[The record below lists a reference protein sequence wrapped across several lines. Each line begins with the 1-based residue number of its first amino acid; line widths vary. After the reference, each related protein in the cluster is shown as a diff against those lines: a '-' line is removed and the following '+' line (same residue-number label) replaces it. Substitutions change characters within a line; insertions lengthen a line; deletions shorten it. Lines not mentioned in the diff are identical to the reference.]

1 MPVTRIIYL
10 DIDGTLRDEVRGVT
24 PQTAQA
30 LEQCQARGIYIVLCT
45 GRNPASIQPDVRRLP
60 TDGLIAGGGCY
71 VRVRGSTLRRAHF
84 LRRTAEA
91 ALRLA
96 GQGGAG
102 LAMETEGSIF
112 MNKSAAQFYTQDFE
126 RKLLGCPQ
134 PELVRRNNQIR
145 YEDNL
150 AGLDLTTTP
159 VHKICLI
166 GPQQVIRQAAEQLAG
181 LARTVQ
187 QGSWNDSWYLELL
200 PPGCGKGS
208 ALRMVNR
215 YLGIPRAGSLC
226 FGDGANDL
234 DMFRAAGTRVAVRGS
249 CPALVQLADSLCGP
263 PSESGIAQELVRRH
277 ILPAPPQTQKG
288 A

>member
-150 AGLDLTTTP
+150 AGLDLGRTP

-166 GPQQVIRQAAEQLAG
+166 GPQQVIRQAAEQLREQQD
-181 LARTVQ
+181 ARVGVFHR
-187 QGSWNDSWYLELL
+187 QGEHL
-200 PPGCGKGS
+200 PGVGFRGGDVHPGRGGGHGK
-208 ALRMVNR
+208 
-215 YLGIPRAGSLC
+215 
-226 FGDGANDL
+226 
-234 DMFRAAGTRVAVRGS
+234 
-249 CPALVQLADSLCGP
+249 QL
-263 PSESGIAQELVRRH
+263 
-277 ILPAPPQTQKG
+277 
-288 A
+288 

>member
-96 GQGGAG
+96 GQDGAG

-126 RKLLGCPQ
+126 RKLLG
-134 PELVRRNNQIR
+134 R
-145 YEDNL
+145 
-150 AGLDLTTTP
+150 TP

>member
-1 MPVTRIIYL
+1 
-10 DIDGTLRDEVRGVT
+10 
-24 PQTAQA
+24 
-30 LEQCQARGIYIVLCT
+30 
-45 GRNPASIQPDVRRLP
+45 
-60 TDGLIAGGGCY
+60 
-71 VRVRGSTLRRAHF
+71 
-84 LRRTAEA
+84 
-91 ALRLA
+91 
-96 GQGGAG
+96 
-102 LAMETEGSIF
+102 METEGSIF
-112 MNKSAAQFYTQDFE
+112 MNKSAAKFYTQDFE

-150 AGLDLTTTP
+150 AGLDLGRTP

-166 GPQQVIRQAAEQLAG
+166 GPQAGHPAGGRAAG
-181 LARTVQ
+181 RLARTVQ

-215 YLGIPRAGSLC
+215 YLGIPRAGEPLLRGRGKRPGICSVP
-226 FGDGANDL
+226 
-234 DMFRAAGTRVAVRGS
+234 RAPGWRCGGS

>member
-1 MPVTRIIYL
+1 MIRAVL
-10 DIDGTLRDEVRGVT
+10 SQL
-24 PQTAQA
+24 AQ
-30 LEQCQARGIYIVLCT
+30 VL
-45 GRNPASIQPDVRRLP
+45 VL
-60 TDGLIAGGGCY
+60 
-71 VRVRGSTLRRAHF
+71 
-84 LRRTAEA
+84 TAEVG
-91 ALRLA
+91 
-96 GQGGAG
+96 GQ
-102 LAMETEGSIF
+102 
-112 MNKSAAQFYTQDFE
+112 
-126 RKLLGCPQ
+126 LLQ
-134 PELVRRNNQIR
+134 HLVQ
-145 YEDNL
+145 L
-150 AGLDLTTTP
+150 VQLLTGTGDGR
-159 VHKICLI
+159 VHI

-200 PPGCGKGS
+200 PPGCDKGS

>member
-1 MPVTRIIYL
+1 M
-10 DIDGTLRDEVRGVT
+10 
-24 PQTAQA
+24 
-30 LEQCQARGIYIVLCT
+30 
-45 GRNPASIQPDVRRLP
+45 
-60 TDGLIAGGGCY
+60 
-71 VRVRGSTLRRAHF
+71 
-84 LRRTAEA
+84 
-91 ALRLA
+91 
-96 GQGGAG
+96 
-102 LAMETEGSIF
+102 
-112 MNKSAAQFYTQDFE
+112 
-126 RKLLGCPQ
+126 
-134 PELVRRNNQIR
+134 
-145 YEDNL
+145 
-150 AGLDLTTTP
+150 
-159 VHKICLI
+159 HKICLI

-215 YLGIPRAGSLC
+215 YLGIPRSESLC

>member
-1 MPVTRIIYL
+1 M
-10 DIDGTLRDEVRGVT
+10 
-24 PQTAQA
+24 
-30 LEQCQARGIYIVLCT
+30 
-45 GRNPASIQPDVRRLP
+45 
-60 TDGLIAGGGCY
+60 
-71 VRVRGSTLRRAHF
+71 
-84 LRRTAEA
+84 
-91 ALRLA
+91 
-96 GQGGAG
+96 
-102 LAMETEGSIF
+102 
-112 MNKSAAQFYTQDFE
+112 
-126 RKLLGCPQ
+126 
-134 PELVRRNNQIR
+134 
-145 YEDNL
+145 
-150 AGLDLTTTP
+150 
-159 VHKICLI
+159 
-166 GPQQVIRQAAEQLAG
+166 
-181 LARTVQ
+181 Q

-215 YLGIPRAGSLC
+215 YLGIPRAGSPC

>member
-1 MPVTRIIYL
+1 MIRVIYL
-10 DIDGTLRDEVRGVT
+10 DIDGTLRDETEGVT
-24 PQTAQA
+24 PQTARA
-30 LEQCQARGIYIVLCT
+30 LEQCRAQGIYIVLST
-45 GRNPASIQPDVRRLP
+45 GRNPASIQPDVRRLS

-71 VRVRGSTLRRAHF
+71 VRVQGRTLRRAHF
-84 LRRTAEA
+84 LRPTVQA
-91 ALRLA
+91 ALALA
-96 GQGGAG
+96 ARSGAA
-102 LAMETEGSIF
+102 LSLEAEGCIF
-112 MNKSAAQFYTQDFE
+112 MNKSAAQFYARDFE

-134 PELVRRNNQIR
+134 PELARRDHCIR

-150 AGLDLTTTP
+150 SSLDLRRTP

-166 GPQQVIRQAAEQLAG
+166 GPRQAILQASGQLAG

-187 QGSWNDSWYLELL
+187 QGRWDGSWYLELL

-215 YLGIPRAGSLC
+215 YLGIPRSGSLC